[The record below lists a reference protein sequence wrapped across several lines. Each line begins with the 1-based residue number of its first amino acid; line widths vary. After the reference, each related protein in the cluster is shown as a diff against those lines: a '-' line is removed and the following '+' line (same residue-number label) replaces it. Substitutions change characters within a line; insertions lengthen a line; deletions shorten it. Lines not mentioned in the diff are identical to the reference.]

1 MQQIN
6 CRDFKHLTTRWWFR
20 RWTARKK
27 TLFNS
32 TVSPHDT
39 HDRRTYN
46 REWLCTF
53 RFRCPWGTCV

>member
-20 RWTARKK
+20 CWTARKK
-27 TLFNS
+27 TFNS
-32 TVSPHDT
+32 TVNPHDT